1 MTWAMIPLSPLMNKE
16 SLRDEILMFLESVR
30 QDTLCSLCVTLIL
43 SFPCLRAEALQRA
56 GVETGIQ
63 VKDVDSCLRRNDK
76 NGEVS
81 RTGIHW
87 SGYPPYRLQ
96 LKVAK
101 KRIVVNGLK
110 QMRVEK
116 RFYTTRYFL
125 TISSFFQISSMIP

>member
-1 MTWAMIPLSPLMNKE
+1 MRYVDSVIP
-16 SLRDEILMFLESVR
+16 
-30 QDTLCSLCVTLIL
+30 
-43 SFPCLRAEALQRA
+43 
-56 GVETGIQ
+56 VETGIQ

-101 KRIVVNGLK
+101 KRMVVNGLK

-125 TISSFFQISSMIP
+125 TISSFFQISSMTP